1 MTHKKMYKWYCTDL
15 HLWKL
20 YTKLAFYGLYW
31 KKKTFLAITHGEQ
44 ESSIKIYFNTIHKFI
59 KFEYKIYFKIIY
71 KLFEEFEYKE
81 KGFQI

>member
-1 MTHKKMYKWYCTDL
+1 MEIVHKVSL
-15 HLWKL
+15 LWTL
-20 YTKLAFYGLYW
+20 L

-44 ESSIKIYFNTIHKFI
+44 ESSIKIYFNIIHKFI